1 MKKIVPIRIKLTLW
15 YVLFL
20 GVILFAFS
28 VSIYAILSA
37 QLHSEAD
44 SSLRIVSSQLLA
56 NIEIVQDLPIFR
68 KTVEMESLSNRL
80 LAEGFAVRL
89 MDGSGNIVEGFGPF
103 GILKAS
109 LELSDREFT
118 TVSTS
123 VGVWRIFTV
132 KIGQWG
138 WMQVGE
144 SLSSVRIALF
154 RLSRLMLI
162 LGPTIIILAVLGGFY
177 MAKKSLEPV
186 ERITLLAEEISVEKL
201 NKRLN
206 LTLPNDELG
215 HLASTFDGM
224 LERLEESVKKQR
236 QFTSDAAH
244 ELRTPLTAIRSIVD
258 VTLHRDRDSDEYVN
272 ALVQIQNEIERLSSI
287 IDDLLV
293 ITRLENSLQK
303 GDYKVFPAGVLIEDV
318 LDTIAVLAKE
328 KNIHIMTEI
337 PSDLEIAG
345 DRQKLSRAIFN
356 LVDNAIKYTPEGGQ
370 IRISGEKD
378 QSREEV
384 EILIEDSG
392 IGIPVDEIDKIFD
405 RFYRVDKAR
414 SETRG
419 TGLGLSIAQE
429 IVKAHNG
436 TITVKSS
443 SQQGS
448 IFRVTLPLKIRKL

>member
-20 GVILFAFS
+20 SIILFAFS

-89 MDGSGNIVEGFGPF
+89 MDGSGSIVEGFGPF

-328 KNIHIMTEI
+328 KNIDIMTEI

>member
-56 NIEIVQDLPIFR
+56 NIEIVQDHPIFR

-89 MDGSGNIVEGFGPF
+89 MDGSGSIVEGFGPF

-384 EILIEDSG
+384 EILIEDNG

>member
-303 GDYKVFPAGVLIEDV
+303 GDYRVFPAGVLIEDV

-384 EILIEDSG
+384 EILIEDNG
-392 IGIPVDEIDKIFD
+392 IGIPADEIDKIFD

-448 IFRVTLPLKIRKL
+448 VFRVTLPLKIRKL

>member
-89 MDGSGNIVEGFGPF
+89 MDGSGSIVEGFGPF

>member
-56 NIEIVQDLPIFR
+56 NIEIVQDHPIFR

-89 MDGSGNIVEGFGPF
+89 MDGSGSIVEGFGPF

-328 KNIHIMTEI
+328 KNIDIMTEI

>member
-89 MDGSGNIVEGFGPF
+89 MDGSGSIVEGFGPF

-328 KNIHIMTEI
+328 KNIDIMTEI

-384 EILIEDSG
+384 EILIEDNG

>member
-89 MDGSGNIVEGFGPF
+89 MDGSGSIVEGFGPF

-384 EILIEDSG
+384 EILIEDNG

-448 IFRVTLPLKIRKL
+448 VFRVTLPLKIRKL

>member
-56 NIEIVQDLPIFR
+56 NIEIVQDHPIFR

-89 MDGSGNIVEGFGPF
+89 MDGSGSIVEGFGPF

-328 KNIHIMTEI
+328 KNIDIMTEI

-384 EILIEDSG
+384 EILIEDNG

>member
-56 NIEIVQDLPIFR
+56 NIEIVQDHPIFR

-89 MDGSGNIVEGFGPF
+89 MDGSGSIVEGFGPF

-328 KNIHIMTEI
+328 KNIDIMTEI

-448 IFRVTLPLKIRKL
+448 IFRVTLPLKIKKL

>member
-1 MKKIVPIRIKLTLW
+1 MKRIVPIRIKLTLW

-89 MDGSGNIVEGFGPF
+89 MDGSGSIVEGFGPF

-384 EILIEDSG
+384 EILIEDNG

-448 IFRVTLPLKIRKL
+448 VFRVTLPLKIRKL

>member
-20 GVILFAFS
+20 SIILFAFS

-56 NIEIVQDLPIFR
+56 NIEIVQDHPIFR

-89 MDGSGNIVEGFGPF
+89 MDGSGSIVEGFGPF

>member
-89 MDGSGNIVEGFGPF
+89 MDGSGSIVEGFGPF

-384 EILIEDSG
+384 EILIEDNG

>member
-1 MKKIVPIRIKLTLW
+1 MKRIVPIRIKLTLW

-89 MDGSGNIVEGFGPF
+89 MDGSGSIVEGFGPF

-384 EILIEDSG
+384 EILIEDNG

>member
-20 GVILFAFS
+20 SIILFAFS

-89 MDGSGNIVEGFGPF
+89 MDGSGSIVEGFGPF

-186 ERITLLAEEISVEKL
+186 ER
-201 NKRLN
+201 
-206 LTLPNDELG
+206 
-215 HLASTFDGM
+215 
-224 LERLEESVKKQR
+224 
-236 QFTSDAAH
+236 
-244 ELRTPLTAIRSIVD
+244 
-258 VTLHRDRDSDEYVN
+258 
-272 ALVQIQNEIERLSSI
+272 
-287 IDDLLV
+287 
-293 ITRLENSLQK
+293 
-303 GDYKVFPAGVLIEDV
+303 
-318 LDTIAVLAKE
+318 
-328 KNIHIMTEI
+328 
-337 PSDLEIAG
+337 
-345 DRQKLSRAIFN
+345 
-356 LVDNAIKYTPEGGQ
+356 
-370 IRISGEKD
+370 
-378 QSREEV
+378 
-384 EILIEDSG
+384 
-392 IGIPVDEIDKIFD
+392 
-405 RFYRVDKAR
+405 
-414 SETRG
+414 
-419 TGLGLSIAQE
+419 
-429 IVKAHNG
+429 
-436 TITVKSS
+436 
-443 SQQGS
+443 
-448 IFRVTLPLKIRKL
+448 

>member
-89 MDGSGNIVEGFGPF
+89 MDGSGSIVEGFGPF

-328 KNIHIMTEI
+328 KNIDIMTEI